1 MSLILKDLYLTN
13 MANKNR
19 VIKSLETVSDELKAF
34 IKQQYPNG
42 YEDSITR
49 IQNAKRESIF
59 VFPLETEETAYL
71 IKVPATKN
79 SAGGYDIESDERDD
93 FDDDDDF
100 KGGDSSDPDDA
111 DSDPSYDP
119 DFDN

>member
-1 MSLILKDLYLTN
+1 MSLILKDLYITN

-19 VIKSLETVSDELKAF
+19 VIKSLETISDELKAF

-100 KGGDSSDPDDA
+100 KGGDGDPDDS

>member
-1 MSLILKDLYLTN
+1 

-71 IKVPATKN
+71 IKVTATKN
-79 SAGGYDIESDERDD
+79 SAGGYDIESEEKNE
-93 FDDDDDF
+93 FEDDDDY
-100 KGGDSSDPDDA
+100 KGGDGDGDSDGG

>member
-1 MSLILKDLYLTN
+1 

-71 IKVPATKN
+71 IKVTATKN
-79 SAGGYDIESDERDD
+79 SAGGYDIESEEKNE
-93 FDDDDDF
+93 FEDDDDHSAGDGE
-100 KGGDSSDPDDA
+100 GGDDA
-111 DSDPSYDP
+111 DSSDPSYDP

>member
-1 MSLILKDLYLTN
+1 MSLILKDLYKTN

-19 VIKSLETVSDELKAF
+19 VIKSLDTVSEELKAF

-93 FDDDDDF
+93 FDDEDDF
-100 KGGDSSDPDDA
+100 KGGDSGDPDDA

>member
-1 MSLILKDLYLTN
+1 

-59 VFPLETEETAYL
+59 VFPLETEQTAYL
-71 IKVPATKN
+71 IKVTATKN
-79 SAGGYDIESDERDD
+79 SAGGYDIESEEKDE
-93 FDDDDDF
+93 FNDDDDDY
-100 KGGDSSDPDDA
+100 KAGDGDDA

>member
-1 MSLILKDLYLTN
+1 

-59 VFPLETEETAYL
+59 VFPLETEQTAYL
-71 IKVPATKN
+71 IKVTATKN
-79 SAGGYDIESDERDD
+79 SAGGYDIESEEKDE
-93 FDDDDDF
+93 FDDDDDDY
-100 KGGDSSDPDDA
+100 KAGDGDDA

>member
-1 MSLILKDLYLTN
+1 

-19 VIKSLETVSDELKAF
+19 VIKSLDTVSDELKAF

-71 IKVPATKN
+71 LKVPATKN
-79 SAGGYDIESDERDD
+79 SAGGYDIESDEREEFDEEDD
-93 FDDDDDF
+93 Y
-100 KGGDSSDPDDA
+100 KAGSGDADA
-111 DSDPSYDP
+111 ESTDSDPSYDP